1 METNNW
7 DVTIQ
12 DVVKID
18 IDEGDTLLVKLPPQS
33 VDLPN
38 NALDQMYKAVSKG
51 FESTF
56 ADKDVKILIV
66 PHGMEVEIIKSS
78 ELNDK

>member
-7 DVTIQ
+7 DITVDDAI
-12 DVVKID
+12 KID
-18 IDEGDTLLVKLPPQS
+18 IDDGDVLLVKLPPQS

-38 NALDQMYKAVSKG
+38 SALDQMYKNVSKG
-51 FESTF
+51 FESVF

-66 PHGMEVEIIKSS
+66 PHGMIVEVIQSS
-78 ELNDK
+78 KLKDK